1 MSAVG
6 YRLALVAFV
15 LCLHRA
21 LAAEPAVTVAGLD
34 VTVAAFTAARGGAEV
49 ACPGAS
55 FRLQATA
62 EVADQATLTLSPSTQ
77 TTWVY
82 MPTKLTA
89 RNITTVRVVT
99 EDGRELEAGTDF
111 YLNPTGALALLKGDK
126 PVRAKAE
133 FSFLP
138 ERYDSVFLDPTTGTL
153 RLVEGEVRRQ
163 DAEEYVPATPAGT
176 WRVCNL
182 AVRGEEIE
190 PLVTPDTRDCVKGR
204 EFLKDFLAKLKQGQ
218 SVKLCGYGDSITAVQ
233 AGRVGFGPN
242 SVFHDRIESYF
253 GRYQPTGAQ
262 DRIETFDFGDGAGKQ
277 HCKMG
282 WNWRLAE
289 ALDARYGVKTAY
301 LNCGIGS
308 TASGATMPRPGIAGG
323 LYPERLDTVLATHP
337 DLVVLAFGMNERGSD
352 ATGPN
357 TAALIQRFQAIGATV
372 IVMGVPKVNGCMW
385 QDGRCPP
392 WEKTNAILE
401 KAAAENG
408 AAFIDPRL
416 VDLGTAPRHWC
427 GSNNY
432 NHPGISELLIYGQAL
447 ASAVE

>member
-6 YRLALVAFV
+6 YRLALATCA
-15 LCLHRA
+15 LCLHRTF
-21 LAAEPAVTVAGLD
+21 AAEPAVTVAGLD
-34 VTVAAFTAARGGAEV
+34 VTVAAFAASQGDTEV

-55 FRLQATA
+55 FRLQPTA
-62 EVADQATLTLSPSTQ
+62 ERTDQATLTLSPSTK

-82 MPTKLTA
+82 MPTKLPA
-89 RNITTVRVVT
+89 RNITKIRVVT
-99 EDGRELEAGTDF
+99 EDGRELEAGADF

-126 PVRAKAE
+126 PLRVKAE

-138 ERYDSVFLDPTTGTL
+138 ERYDSVFLDPKTGTL

-163 DAEEYVPATPAGT
+163 DAEEYVPATPTGT

-182 AVRGEEIE
+182 AVRGGEVE
-190 PLVTPDTRDCVKGR
+190 PLVTPEERDCVKGR
-204 EFLKDFLAKLKQGQ
+204 EFLTGFLAKLKDGQ
-218 SVKLCGYGDSITAVQ
+218 TVKLCGYGDSITAVQ
-233 AGRVGFGPN
+233 AGSVGFGPN
-242 SVFHDRIESYF
+242 SVFHDRIEGYF
-253 GRYQPTGAQ
+253 GRYKADGTQ
-262 DRIETFDFGDGAGKQ
+262 DRIETFDFGDAAGKK

-289 ALDARYGVKTAY
+289 ALDTTYGVKTEY

-308 TASGATMPRPGIAGG
+308 TASGSTMPRPGIAGG
-323 LYPERLDTVLATHP
+323 LYPERLGTVLATHP

-357 TAALIQRFQAIGATV
+357 TAELIKRFQAIGATV

-385 QDGRCPP
+385 QDGRCPA

-408 AAFIDPRL
+408 AAFVDPRL
-416 VDLGTAPRHWC
+416 IDLGTAPRHWC

-447 ASAVE
+447 ASAVK